1 MNLEEIDRAHL
12 IHPITEFRAHEKKGA
27 TVVTGGE
34 GIRIHTAQGES
45 LIDGCSGLWNINVG
59 HGRREIGDAVAK
71 QMNDVA
77 YYPGFWEFSTEP
89 AIKLAERLANTFPSD
104 SQLDHFIFTTG
115 GSDANETAFR
125 LARTYHAV
133 RGDHGR
139 KKIISRAHAY
149 HGITRA
155 AGSATRLP
163 AYHIFA
169 EPDPLHIEAPGAYC
183 FRCALGKT
191 YPDCSLDCAD
201 AIEATIEREGADTVA
216 AVIAEPVFGT
226 GGVIPP
232 ADGYFQRLREVCDR
246 HGVLL
251 ILDEVITGFGRTGKW
266 FGMETY
272 GGQPDIVTFAK
283 GVTSGYLPLGGV
295 GVKRP
300 VYESLRDRSPEGLP
314 FMGGLTYNN
323 HATACAAAHAN
334 LDIIER
340 EGLVENS
347 AQTGAYLLER
357 LRESFGDNPLA
368 GEIRGSGMM
377 AAVEWAK
384 PGGTEP
390 AGQTPMAHPAAICS
404 QARKRG
410 LIVRAL
416 WECLAVAP
424 PLCTTCE
431 EVDEII
437 GILEESVA
445 AVRA

>member
-1 MNLEEIDRAHL
+1 MNLEDLDRAHL
-12 IHPITEFRAHEKKGA
+12 IHPITEFRAHEEKGP

-34 GIRIHTAQGES
+34 GIRIRTSQGES

-59 HGRREIGDAVAK
+59 HGRTEIGDAVAK
-71 QMNDVA
+71 QMSEVA

-89 AIKLAERLANTFPSD
+89 AIRLAERLANLFPAKSE
-104 SQLDHFIFTTG
+104 LDHFIFTSG
-115 GSDANETAFR
+115 GSDANETAIR

-133 RGDHGR
+133 RGDTER
-139 KKIISRAHAY
+139 KKIISRAYAY

-169 EPDPLHIEAPGAYC
+169 DPDPLHVEAPGAYC

-191 YPDCSLDCAD
+191 FPECAVACVD
-201 AIEATIEREGADTVA
+201 EVEETIVREGADSVA
-216 AVIAEPVFGT
+216 ALIAEPVFGT

-232 ADGYFQRLREVCDR
+232 PDGYFERLREVCDR

-251 ILDEVITGFGRTGKW
+251 ILDEVITGFGRTGSW

-272 GGQPDIVTFAK
+272 RAQPDLVTFAK

-295 GVKRP
+295 GVTRS
-300 VYESLRDRSPEGLP
+300 VYESLRDRSPKGLP

-347 AQTGAYLLER
+347 AGVGAYLVER
-357 LRESFGDNPLA
+357 LHAVFGDDPFV

-377 AAVEWAK
+377 AAIEWAK

-390 AGQTPMAHPAAICS
+390 AGDSPMAYPAAICS
-404 QARKRG
+404 QARRRG

-424 PLCTTCE
+424 PLSTTRGE
-431 EVDEII
+431 IDEIV

-445 AVRA
+445 AARG